1 MTIPA
6 QISVSFDF
14 SSGATFGIPF
24 TIGDS
29 KNGILGTSTLGGA
42 ITPLPTVDL
51 TSVAYSIQIIRGRN
65 ILKDQYDAGT
75 CTVRV
80 LDPQGNFNPQN
91 SSSPYYPYLTPL
103 RKVRVAATTAT
114 TQKFLFSGYV
124 TDYQYHFPENQ
135 QTAYVDLKC
144 VDGYRLLQMSNV
156 ATVTGGTAGQ
166 TTGARINAILDT
178 IGWPS
183 SMRTISTGQNTCMAD
198 PGTTRTSLAALKN
211 VEFSEGMGA
220 FYMNGA
226 GTAVYKDRTSVI
238 SSLAASTTA
247 FNQTGGIPY
256 SSVKYAF
263 DDKLIINSVTFS
275 KISGTVQNIYNQSS
289 IDTYFPHSLNQDSL
303 VCETDTIVNNV
314 AREYVATRA
323 DTTIRIDQMLIDL
336 LNTSVPTDTILN
348 LDYFNNLLITNTTPQ
363 GSTITKNLQ
372 YQGIQW
378 DIAPNRFDATITTLE
393 PIADSFIIGS
403 TYYGVLG
410 TNTLSY

>member
-1 MTIPA
+1 MALPA
-6 QISVSFDF
+6 QIAVSFDF
-14 SSGATFGIPF
+14 STGALFGIPF
-24 TIGDS
+24 TIGDA
-29 KNGILGTSTLGGA
+29 KNGILGTSQLGGST
-42 ITPLPTVDL
+42 TPLPTVDL
-51 TSVAYSIQIIRGRN
+51 TSATYSINIIRGRN

-80 LDPQGNFNPQN
+80 LDPLGYFNPQ
-91 SSSPYYPYLTPL
+91 SVTSPYYPYLTPL
-103 RKVRVAATTAT
+103 RKVRVSATTAT

-124 TDYQYHFPENQ
+124 IEYRYHYPENQ
-135 QTAYVDLKC
+135 QTAYVDLVC

-156 ATVTGGTAGQ
+156 AAVTGGVAGQ
-166 TTGARINAILDT
+166 YTGARINAILDT
-178 IGWPS
+178 IGWPA

-226 GTAVYKDRTSVI
+226 GTAIYKDRTSVI
-238 SSLAASTTA
+238 SSLAASPTA

-275 KISGTVQNIYNQSS
+275 KVGGTVQNIFKQSS
-289 IDTYFPHSLNQDSL
+289 IDAYFPHSLNQDTL

-314 AREYVATRA
+314 AREYVSTRA
-323 DTTIRIDQMLIDL
+323 DTTIRIDQMLVDL
-336 LNTSVPTDTILN
+336 LNTSVPTDTMLK
-348 LDYFNNLLITNTTPQ
+348 LDYFDNLLITNTTPQ

-372 YQGIQW
+372 YQGVQW
-378 DIAPNRFDATITTLE
+378 DIAPNKFQCTITTLE
-393 PIADSFIIGS
+393 SIADGFIIES
-403 TYYGVLG
+403 SYYGILG

>member
-1 MTIPA
+1 MALPA

-91 SSSPYYPYLTPL
+91 LSSPYYPYLTPL

-124 TDYQYHFPENQ
+124 TDYQYHYPENQ

-275 KISGTVQNIYNQSS
+275 KISGTVQNIYKQSL
-289 IDTYFPHSLNQDSL
+289 FPTQ
-303 VCETDTIVNNV
+303 
-314 AREYVATRA
+314 
-323 DTTIRIDQMLIDL
+323 
-336 LNTSVPTDTILN
+336 
-348 LDYFNNLLITNTTPQ
+348 PQ
-363 GSTITKNLQ
+363 SRQPCLRDRCHRQ
-372 YQGIQW
+372 
-378 DIAPNRFDATITTLE
+378 
-393 PIADSFIIGS
+393 
-403 TYYGVLG
+403 
-410 TNTLSY
+410 